1 MATNLFNDGCSSLD
15 TMELLKEGYNKCYFN
30 NGQLEPCDYHK
41 SRAESEIKCIAD
53 GGGCNTE
60 GIENSNIWIGNI
72 NGSDDLKE
80 ILKSISVGEN
90 IAGGWWLIAEQ
101 RIWLKNRLSA
111 IFQSYNTTSDHKYLL
126 VSGVAGYAHF
136 YSYLRIVIEAAKE
149 AHFNLKR
156 LNIDIV
162 DSCIT
167 PILEIAH
174 IEQSIRKK
182 RFWFDRSVKRSYDI
196 LGYRLNLSCNNIKF
210 INAMLKD
217 IKSVNIRTFHC
228 NILHLGDYC
237 EIMKKN
243 YDIITEH
250 FLISMMQ
257 NNKDLIDIHK
267 RHGFVDITEETV
279 KVWDPFGIKRNVI
292 VSIVNELEIDNK
304 DHQLIE
310 QDNVLIHFRFEDK
323 AAEIV
328 EKRISP
334 KE

>member
-1 MATNLFNDGCSSLD
+1 
-15 TMELLKEGYNKCYFN
+15 
-30 NGQLEPCDYHK
+30 
-41 SRAESEIKCIAD
+41 
-53 GGGCNTE
+53 
-60 GIENSNIWIGNI
+60 
-72 NGSDDLKE
+72 
-80 ILKSISVGEN
+80 
-90 IAGGWWLIAEQ
+90 
-101 RIWLKNRLSA
+101 
-111 IFQSYNTTSDHKYLL
+111 
-126 VSGVAGYAHF
+126 
-136 YSYLRIVIEAAKE
+136 
-149 AHFNLKR
+149 
-156 LNIDIV
+156 
-162 DSCIT
+162 
-167 PILEIAH
+167 
-174 IEQSIRKK
+174 
-182 RFWFDRSVKRSYDI
+182 
-196 LGYRLNLSCNNIKF
+196 
-210 INAMLKD
+210 MLKD

-237 EIMKKN
+237 EIMKNN

-257 NNKDLIDIHK
+257 NNNDLIDIHK

-279 KVWDPFGIKRNVI
+279 KVWDPFGIKKNVI